1 MIKYLLILVV
11 IAWVSVL
18 LRFFPSPFCKVLVR
32 IQRGEI
38 CVKKGSLN
46 ARAREHISD
55 VIRESHLEKGFIA
68 ISSNRRIEFSFGFPQ
83 HLRQTLKNVLLN

>member
-1 MIKYLLILVV
+1 MIKYLLILVF

-18 LRFFPSPFCKVLVR
+18 LRFFPSPFCKVLIR

-38 CVKKGSLN
+38 CVRKGSLN

-55 VIRESHLEKGFIA
+55 VIRESNLQKGFIT
-68 ISSNRRIEFSFGFPQ
+68 ISSNRRVEFSFGFPQ
-83 HLRQTLKNVLLN
+83 RLQQTLKNVLLN